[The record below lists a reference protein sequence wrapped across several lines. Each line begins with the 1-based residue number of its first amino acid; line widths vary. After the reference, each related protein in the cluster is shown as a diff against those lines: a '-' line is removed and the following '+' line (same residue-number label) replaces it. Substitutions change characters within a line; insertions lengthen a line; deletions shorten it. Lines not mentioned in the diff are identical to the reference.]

1 MCIGARLLLDRGPWH
16 CHLVGIVAGFLP
28 PVTSVFALGIVTSGG
43 IVVVATCIVAGIVA
57 QAALLAAL

>member
-1 MCIGARLLLDRGPWH
+1 MHGSEVAPWPGLRH

-28 PVTSVFALGIVTSGG
+28 PVVTVFTLGIVTSGG

-57 QAALLAAL
+57 QAALSAAL